1 MRNATHSPITHATAA
16 LAVALATAPDA
27 DASALP
33 DGFNVQLFPDG
44 QFDARDGRPGR
55 IKDCAAASWR
65 LDAAIAAALIARA
78 NARETP
84 LCIDYEHHTLT
95 AKDAGHKAV
104 AAGWIEALCYVPGQ
118 GLFARV
124 AWTDAA
130 RGHIRADEYR
140 YISPLFTFDLATGA
154 VLELVNAAL
163 TNNPGLDGLAAVAA
177 ARQIVATDATA
188 AQTQTE
194 ALMDE
199 LLERLRWML
208 NLPVTA
214 AAEEISAQLD
224 KLKGM
229 IGGADAAAASVDLLA
244 ILAGKDAALADL
256 TTKLDKPDPAKFA
269 PAEAV
274 AALTQENAAL
284 KASLAAAQAHNGVA
298 ALAAEIKAAVADGR
312 VHKSLEG
319 WLAELAAQAPDTA
332 RAYLDKAVP
341 VAALTAMQTQG
352 VAPAAAGGAG
362 VAALTAEEREAAKL
376 LDIPEATFALSK
388 ETK

>member
-1 MRNATHSPITHATAA
+1 M
-16 LAVALATAPDA
+16 ALATSPE
-27 DASALP
+27 SGTLP
-33 DGFNVQLFPDG
+33 EGVSVQLFPDG
-44 QFDARDGRPGR
+44 QFDARDGRPGSL
-55 IKDCAAASWR
+55 KGCSAKAWR

-154 VLELVNAAL
+154 VLELINAAL
-163 TNNPGLDGLAAVAA
+163 TNNPALDGLAAVAA
-177 ARQIVATDATA
+177 ARQSAATTPE
-188 AQTQTE
+188 QTQTE

-199 LLERLRWML
+199 LLKRLRFLL
-208 NLPVTA
+208 NLPVA
-214 AAEEISAQLD
+214 ASAEDVTAQLD
-224 KLKGM
+224 KLKGQVTSA
-229 IGGADAAAASVDLLA
+229 GEAATSVDLLA

-256 TTKLDKPDPAKFA
+256 TAKLDKPDPAKFA

-284 KASLAAAQAHNGVA
+284 KASLAAAQTQNGTA
-298 ALAAEIKAAVADGR
+298 ALAADIKAAVADGR
-312 VHKSLEG
+312 VHKTLEG
-319 WLAELAAQAPDTA
+319 WLTDLAATAPDTA

-341 VAALTAMQTQG
+341 VAALTTMQTTT
-352 VAPAAAGGAG
+352 VTPPAAGATT
-362 VAALTAEEREAAKL
+362 AALSAEEKEAAKL
-376 LDIPEATFALSK
+376 LGIPEDLYATAK
-388 ETK
+388 EAK